1 MGIGKLAPRKQGL
14 ARPGCTA
21 GYHGAMNEGTG
32 NGRQRAL
39 AMLALV
45 MAGEMI
51 FCLPFHLPRYFRPSV
66 LDTFGLSNADLGDVF
81 AVYGVCAMLAYFPG
95 GYLAD
100 RYAARTLLCV
110 SLVATAAGG
119 LVLLALPGT
128 RGLAL
133 VYGWWGLTTILLFWA
148 AMIRATRD
156 WGGSAQQGRAFG
168 LLEGGRGLCAAAFA
182 SLGVALFAALL
193 ADPAHTTTETARAFA
208 VRGVI
213 AYYTVVTLLAAV
225 LVRVAL
231 PLNPSGSSP
240 GRSADRA
247 VLLNPRVWLIAA
259 TVVCAYCGYKGLDH
273 YGLYVHEVLG
283 MSETEAAAFTASSAF
298 LRPLAALVAGLVADR
313 SSGSRT
319 MVALFAVTALCDGLL
334 AAADGRPAVRELV
347 LANLLLTYASVFAM
361 RGVYFALLAHSAVPR
376 ASTGVAVGLV
386 SMIGFTPDI
395 FFWPLAG
402 RLLDDNPGIVGH
414 QHYFAL
420 LAMIAVVGLMAAG
433 LLSRSI
439 SRHSRIVA
447 TSS

>member
-1 MGIGKLAPRKQGL
+1 MS
-14 ARPGCTA
+14 
-21 GYHGAMNEGTG
+21 E
-32 NGRQRAL
+32 GRQRAL

-66 LDTFGLSNADLGDVF
+66 LETFGLSNAELGDVF

-100 RYAARTLLCV
+100 RFAARTLLCV

-119 LVLLALPGT
+119 LMLLALPGT
-128 RGLAL
+128 TGLAL
-133 VYGWWGLTTILLFWA
+133 IYGWWGVTTIFLFWA

-156 WGGSAQQGRAFG
+156 WGGSVQQGRAFG

-182 SLGVALFAALL
+182 SLGVALFSALL
-193 ADPAHTTTETARAFA
+193 LQDEQGTIETTRIFA
-208 VRGVI
+208 LRGVI
-213 AYYTVVTLLAAV
+213 AYYTLVTLAAAV

-231 PLNPSGSSP
+231 PLNPSDTS
-240 GRSADRA
+240 RRA
-247 VLLNPRVWLIAA
+247 ERNGGVLSNPRVWLIAA

-273 YGLYVHEVLG
+273 YGLYVHQVLG

-298 LRPLAALVAGLVADR
+298 LRPVAALAAGLVADR
-313 SSGSRT
+313 LSGRRT
-319 MVALFAVTALCDGLL
+319 MMALFAVTALCDGML
-334 AAADGRPAVRELV
+334 AAADGRPVVRELV
-347 LANLLLTYASVFAM
+347 LANLLVTYASVFAM
-361 RGVYFALLAHSAVPR
+361 RGVYFALLNESAVPR

-402 RLLDDNPGIVGH
+402 RLLDANPGIAGH
-414 QHYFAL
+414 QHYFTL
-420 LAMIAVVGLMAAG
+420 LATIAVVGLVVAA

-439 SRHSRIVA
+439 SRHARPDA
-447 TSS
+447 TSF